1 VDDAP
6 LGERPVWDPV
16 ERSLDPTPVWDGR
29 RLGRAAT
36 LAGPAIV
43 ELANTTI
50 VVPRDFTLDVDAYGA
65 FALHS
70 SERGA
75 TTARRLEGAG
85 LP

>member
-1 VDDAP
+1 
-6 LGERPVWDPV
+6 
-16 ERSLDPTPVWDGR
+16 VWDGR
-29 RLGRAAT
+29 RLAVGTT
-36 LAGPAIV
+36 LAGPVIV

-50 VVPRDFTLDVDAYGA
+50 VVPRHFSLRVDAYGG

-75 TTARRLEGAG
+75 TTAPRLEGVG